1 MRVYKTQKGHFYK
14 EYKNGKKKR
23 ISKKEFLKLK
33 NKMKGGLGEYSLEFL
48 GKKIIVYVPRLIG
61 TDYLKC
67 KSCNKSYVLNNSIKE
82 MFSLGDSN
90 SRKEA
95 FKNPNNQDKLFDIYY
110 NYFNHSDKCKFNKK
124 YEYFFEIQGSGPIG
138 SGSFGDVYEA
148 KIKRRYKPEY
158 EEYGYYMDET
168 LPVGKEVALK
178 IAKKSLSRTKK
189 NEFLK
194 ERNLGINLAKDKNQ
208 NIVELYGYLINK
220 ADYILILELLT
231 MVDGWVE
238 LYDIIYRKI
247 VKDGDKILKLSN
259 RRNNTNYVKLPDDK
273 KHIIR
278 QLAEGIKYLH
288 DQGIIHR
295 DLKPEN
301 IMYNINTEK
310 LKIFDFGLSS
320 KIENINTSHK
330 GTPLYVPPEKTSERN
345 GVVIDVQFDIWSFGM
360 IVYEIIV
367 GKQYYMGQ
375 SVNIGREYSYLAERC
390 QEPVSD
396 SDFLSIFR
404 NKSELLEYKEII
416 LGCLKPKATRFQNM
430 SEIIRLLEHPDSD
443 SSQEA
448 VRYRRRRKGTGT
460 EI

>member
-1 MRVYKTQKGHFYK
+1 
-14 EYKNGKKKR
+14 
-23 ISKKEFLKLK
+23 
-33 NKMKGGLGEYSLEFL
+33 
-48 GKKIIVYVPRLIG
+48 
-61 TDYLKC
+61 
-67 KSCNKSYVLNNSIKE
+67 
-82 MFSLGDSN
+82 
-90 SRKEA
+90 
-95 FKNPNNQDKLFDIYY
+95 
-110 NYFNHSDKCKFNKK
+110 KFNKK

-288 DQGIIHR
+288 DQGII
-295 DLKPEN
+295 
-301 IMYNINTEK
+301 
-310 LKIFDFGLSS
+310 
-320 KIENINTSHK
+320 
-330 GTPLYVPPEKTSERN
+330 
-345 GVVIDVQFDIWSFGM
+345 
-360 IVYEIIV
+360 
-367 GKQYYMGQ
+367 
-375 SVNIGREYSYLAERC
+375 
-390 QEPVSD
+390 
-396 SDFLSIFR
+396 
-404 NKSELLEYKEII
+404 
-416 LGCLKPKATRFQNM
+416 
-430 SEIIRLLEHPDSD
+430 
-443 SSQEA
+443 
-448 VRYRRRRKGTGT
+448 
-460 EI
+460 